1 MSKKSISSAIMAII
15 VIVVIIIAG
24 VGGYY
29 YYTTTQAPPPSKSL
43 TKIGLL
49 LPGPTN
55 DLSWNEAG
63 YVAAQELAQ
72 ELNASG
78 QPTTLSVTSGVY
90 TTSDITPAMTSYAQ
104 GGYSLVIYVGYQGQ
118 VSANTLNTTY
128 PNTGY
133 ILVNG
138 YARGGNVETIV
149 VRSGEWGFIM
159 GAEAALLA
167 PSNGKV
173 ADIAGENVG
182 LETWAAQGFTLG
194 VNYIDSNFNR
204 TVTPEVVYVGN
215 FDDPAAA
222 ESAAATAVSG
232 GANVLYCQGDGITE
246 GVAAAAVQY
255 NVPFLFT
262 EYNATSEAPGNTY
275 GGILFTYAPVF
286 KAALEQWTTY
296 HAWPSQPYY
305 MDFQNNGVTFW
316 MSSKV
321 PSNDATVL
329 NNIYNAL
336 VSYKIQ
342 VYYLESNGTLVYTP
356 ITPSYSSL

>member
-1 MSKKSISSAIMAII
+1 
-15 VIVVIIIAG
+15 
-24 VGGYY
+24 
-29 YYTTTQAPPPSKSL
+29 
-43 TKIGLL
+43 
-49 LPGPTN
+49 
-55 DLSWNEAG
+55 
-63 YVAAQELAQ
+63 
-72 ELNASG
+72 
-78 QPTTLSVTSGVY
+78 
-90 TTSDITPAMTSYAQ
+90 
-104 GGYSLVIYVGYQGQ
+104 
-118 VSANTLNTTY
+118 
-128 PNTGY
+128 
-133 ILVNG
+133 
-138 YARGGNVETIV
+138 
-149 VRSGEWGFIM
+149 M

-262 EYNATSEAPGNTY
+262 EYNATSEAPSNTY